1 MTQFF
6 QNVWAWL
13 CVQGDAIA
21 DWLTP
26 ANFLLL
32 IGNVIAIYKAVK
44 TVRANT
50 GITHDLG
57 AMLKDTKIL
66 HTIKDNSKEIAELRA
81 QNADLSDLMNQAITK
96 LNAVLEVQESAYNAS
111 SLPKE
116 TRVAIRNF
124 IAAGKFAESKA
135 HAAVAD
141 EITALK
147 AQIKLVAEASDKT
160 EERIKKLTN
169 TAETTAKATVKPK
182 AEGVRYD

>member
-1 MTQFF
+1 MQFF
-6 QNVWAWL
+6 QNIWAWF
-13 CVQGDAIA
+13 CEQSYAITN
-21 DWLTP
+21 WLTP
-26 ANFLLL
+26 ANFVLLV
-32 IGNVIAIYKAVK
+32 GNIVAIYRTVK
-44 TVRANT
+44 TVKANT
-50 GITHDLG
+50 GITHSLG
-57 AMLKDTKIL
+57 VTLNDTKVL
-66 HTIKDNSKEIAELRA
+66 QNIKDNAKEITELKT
-81 QNADLSDLMNQAITK
+81 QVADLSDLMNQAITK

-169 TAETTAKATVKPK
+169 TAETTAKGTVKPK

>member
-13 CVQGDAIA
+13 CVQGGAIA

-57 AMLKDTKIL
+57 AALKDTKIL
-66 HTIKDNSKEIAELRA
+66 NTIKDNAKEIAELKA
-81 QNADLSDLMNQAITK
+81 QNADLSDLMNQAIAK

-124 IAAGKFAESKA
+124 IAAGKFAENKA

-147 AQIKLVAEASDKT
+147 EQIQHLADVGAKSEQ
-160 EERIKKLTN
+160 RIKELTN
-169 TAETTAKATVKPK
+169 TAQTPVKAADKLR

>member
-13 CVQGDAIA
+13 CAQGGAIA

-32 IGNVIAIYKAVK
+32 VANIVAIYRTVK
-44 TVRANT
+44 TVKANT
-50 GITHDLG
+50 GITYDLG
-57 AMLKDTKIL
+57 AALKDTQIL
-66 HTIKDNSKEIAELRA
+66 QTIKNNAKEIADLKA
-81 QNADLSDLMNQAITK
+81 QNADLTDLMAQAITK

-111 SLPKE
+111 SLPKD
-116 TRVAIRNF
+116 TQVAIRNF
-124 IAAGKFAESKA
+124 IAAGKFADSKA
-135 HAAVAD
+135 HAAIAD
-141 EITALK
+141 EMAALK
-147 AQIKLVAEASDKT
+147 AQIKLVADASEKT

-169 TAETTAKATVKPK
+169 TAETPAKVASKPK

>member
-1 MTQFF
+1 MQFF

-13 CVQGDAIA
+13 CTQGSAIA
-21 DWLTP
+21 DCLTP
-26 ANFLLL
+26 ANFALLL
-32 IGNVIAIYKAVK
+32 ANIFAIYRTVK
-44 TVRANT
+44 TVKANT
-50 GITHDLG
+50 GITYDLG
-57 AMLKDTKIL
+57 VALKDTQIVQTL
-66 HTIKDNSKEIAELRA
+66 NNNAKEIADLKE
-81 QNADLSDLMNQAITK
+81 QISDLSDLMNQAITK

-169 TAETTAKATVKPK
+169 TAETTAKGTVKPK